1 MEEAIRVVMIH
12 PKRLWREGLTL
23 ALSHHQHISVVG
35 SVATASEIV
44 GEIAGLRPDVLL
56 IDFALPARDGLGEAR
71 LLQEAFPDGKVLMM
85 GLSEI
90 ASDVIACIEAGAVGY
105 LPQDASFADLL
116 RHIQA
121 VAVGETL
128 CAPRVTRGLF
138 AWIAEG
144 ARTRERLQ
152 VLGLVPLTR
161 REREIVALIE
171 AGFSNKDIAVR
182 LRIELP
188 TVKSHVHNILEK
200 LQFESRREVA
210 QYARKQGLL
219 AQS

>member
-1 MEEAIRVVMIH
+1 MGEAIRVVIIH
-12 PKRLWREGLTL
+12 QKRLLREGLTL
-23 ALSHHQHISVVG
+23 ALSQQQHITVVG
-35 SVATASEIV
+35 SVAKAREIV
-44 GEIAGLRPDVLL
+44 GAIEGLRPDVILV
-56 IDFALPARDGLGEAR
+56 DFALPERDGLGEAR
-71 LLQEAFPDGKVLMM
+71 LLHETFPGVKILMM
-85 GLSEI
+85 GLSEL
-90 ASDVIACIEAGAVGY
+90 ASDVVACIEAGAVGY
-105 LPQDASFADLL
+105 LPQEASLADLFNN
-116 RHIQA
+116 IQA
-121 VAVGETL
+121 VAVGEAL
-128 CAPRVTRGLF
+128 CPPRVTRLLF